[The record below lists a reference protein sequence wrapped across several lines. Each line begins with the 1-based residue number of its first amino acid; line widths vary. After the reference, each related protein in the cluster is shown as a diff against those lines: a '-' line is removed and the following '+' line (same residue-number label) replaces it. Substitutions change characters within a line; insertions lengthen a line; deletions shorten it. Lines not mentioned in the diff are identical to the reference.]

1 MEELKNPKAEVID
14 LGEVRKQKAATDCA
28 PFENAEW
35 KGISEDID
43 ALVARINK
51 LKSSDSEEDVINRLR
66 SCGEEQQRINY
77 LKQQIDLFDNEEEG
91 HKLLADFNSEE
102 EEDDNDV

>member
-43 ALVARINK
+43 ALVARITTK
-51 LKSSDSEEDVINRLR
+51 
-66 SCGEEQQRINY
+66 
-77 LKQQIDLFDNEEEG
+77 
-91 HKLLADFNSEE
+91 
-102 EEDDNDV
+102 